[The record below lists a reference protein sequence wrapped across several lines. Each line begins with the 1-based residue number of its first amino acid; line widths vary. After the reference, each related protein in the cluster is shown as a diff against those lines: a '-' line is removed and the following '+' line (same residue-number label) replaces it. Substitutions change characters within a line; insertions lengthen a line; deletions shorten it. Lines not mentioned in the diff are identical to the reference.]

1 MNNTESKEG
10 SEVSS
15 GITLLEVAFLIKGY
29 NIVLWIFYL
38 ACVIYRAIVN
48 RLFGD
53 RVRGAEID
61 LPDV

>member
-10 SEVSS
+10 SEVSG
-15 GITLLEVAFLIKGY
+15 GITLLEVVYLI
-29 NIVLWIFYL
+29 NIVFWLFY
-38 ACVIYRAIVN
+38 AAYVIYRAIVN